1 MGWFRQ
7 LLSRRRVY
15 DELSAEIREHLKE
28 KIEELVAGG
37 MSRKDASV
45 AARREFGNLTL
56 IEEDSRAV
64 WGWTAIES
72 FFADIR
78 YGLRTMRRN
87 PGFTALA
94 ILSLALGIGANT
106 AIFSLVNTFM
116 LRTLPVRDPGQLVAL
131 LHHYPVPDE
140 PHDDTFSLQTYHLMR
155 DHSDV
160 FSGLIASSYKPL
172 HMRGDG
178 LESQLVNGGFAEGSF
193 FSLLGM
199 NPGLGRLI
207 GPEDDQS
214 SQPSP
219 AVVLSW
225 SLWKTKFNFD
235 PDILGKKLIVDDVE
249 VTIVG
254 VAPRNFSGLQVEA
267 SQDLWLP
274 LAMEPVITP

>member
-15 DELSAEIREHLKE
+15 HELSAEIREHLKE
-28 KIEELVAGG
+28 RIEELVAGG

-106 AIFSLVNTFM
+106 AIFSLINTLM

-131 LHHYPVPDE
+131 L
-140 PHDDTFSLQTYHLMR
+140 M
-155 DHSDV
+155 
-160 FSGLIASSYKPL
+160 
-172 HMRGDG
+172 
-178 LESQLVNGGFAEGSF
+178 
-193 FSLLGM
+193 SLLM
-199 NPGLGRLI
+199 PSQILYRLRLLPIRRCSLPPTALFERNLGRWETAL
-207 GPEDDQS
+207 
-214 SQPSP
+214 
-219 AVVLSW
+219 
-225 SLWKTKFNFD
+225 
-235 PDILGKKLIVDDVE
+235 
-249 VTIVG
+249 
-254 VAPRNFSGLQVEA
+254 
-267 SQDLWLP
+267 
-274 LAMEPVITP
+274 